1 MTNLE
6 RGVCFIYSIFTHT
19 AICCISII
27 YSNKARSCPVTGQND
42 QNDLA
47 AVARNTT
54 WYSGQT
60 LVFWPLFRA
69 LPSSAYNLAQDVRR
83 ASIWQSAVQKSA
95 FCFKYS
101 YRDIKSFL
109 ENNDSKSRSKKR
121 KKSRGRSSGADSIRK
136 KRRYLYFVTAVC
148 IKCCALGP
156 QSHHTENIYVKML
169 SLLNKMHKK
178 VQYKIRQFYSYA
190 MPLWFLQKMSL
201 IIAGFFDDLKLK
213 ILP

>member
-6 RGVCFIYSIFTHT
+6 WGVCFIYSKFTHT
-19 AICCISII
+19 AICFISII
-27 YSNKARSCPVTGQND
+27 YSNKARSSPVTG

-54 WYSGQT
+54 WYSGRT
-60 LVFWPLFRA
+60 VVFWPLFRS
-69 LPSSAYNLAQDVRR
+69 LPSSSYNLVQDVRR
-83 ASIWQSAVQKSA
+83 ASIWQSAVQKAA

-101 YRDIKSFL
+101 YRDIKYFL

-136 KRRYLYFVTAVC
+136 KRRYLYFVTAVF
-148 IKCCALGP
+148 
-156 QSHHTENIYVKML
+156 L

-178 VQYKIRQFYSYA
+178 VRYKIHQFYSYA
-190 MPLWFLQKMSL
+190 MPLCLCVLAKS
-201 IIAGFFDDLKLK
+201 
-213 ILP
+213 ILDYSWPLWWLSPLSTRYHKVQLFV